1 MISDVLFDAIYS
13 IEEWQREYPECYD
26 AHTEHIEIVK
36 QVMSSL
42 QERLDIPPG
51 VWPLTPPENLTSE
64 QKDWWRVTCEAGI
77 ARWAERLR
85 LLGPV
90 SSDELIGRLDDAI
103 RRQEEMLKA
112 VTKSEQSGSGR

>member
-42 QERLDIPPG
+42 QERL
-51 VWPLTPPENLTSE
+51 TSP
-64 QKDWWRVTCEAGI
+64 QVC
-77 ARWAERLR
+77 
-85 LLGPV
+85 
-90 SSDELIGRLDDAI
+90 GR
-103 RRQEEMLKA
+103 
-112 VTKSEQSGSGR
+112 